1 MPDRATESNVRG
13 NKESAQTKLKLPV
26 LAVGSRDFIGKEVKK
41 RKEYVAENVERTRLR
56 PPAGRRVFG
65 VTGEDLLGALIGLE
79 DSQSA
84 WSHLVVRLYHFSVR
98 RSKMES
104 SH

>member
-1 MPDRATESNVRG
+1 MPDRATERNVRD

-41 RKEYVAENVERTRLR
+41 RKEYVAERTQLR
-56 PPAGRRVFG
+56 PLAGRRVFG
-65 VTGEDLLGALIGLE
+65 VTGEDLLGTLIGLE

-84 WSHLVVRLYHFSVR
+84 WNHLVVRLCHFSVR